1 MSLRS
6 QEDSRQPA
14 ASWQSAAAG
23 FQVAFLPL
31 LFAGL
36 HGILLAVSGA
46 HAWLVSLIFLTAA
59 PMMAAAACIYR
70 ARQNDYPRGWIALAV
85 AMLLWAGG
93 MAGNLYSGLVL
104 DSWSGVGALSMLLF
118 ILYGVPVILVLA
130 VPETEHWLVRLI
142 DATLALG
149 LGYLFFRHTFAFATM
164 ADASLENVGHLRSM
178 FDIEN
183 LFIVLFGLIRF
194 HASADS
200 SQRRFF
206 GSLAI
211 YAVLYL
217 ATAAFIN
224 HLHSDVYYGY
234 WPDIVIGLPFLILGG
249 LALAGTKKGETA
261 SRASVSF
268 EQAVRVGGPLML
280 PAMLLIVSAVL
291 VRSDP
296 GHAIAGCATAI
307 LGYGFRNI
315 FVQVRSLNAHDRLE
329 RLTLVDALTGLA
341 NRRQFD
347 ASLRREWARAHRTD
361 EGLAL
366 LMIDVDH
373 FKLLNDSF
381 GHPVGDRR
389 LHDVAQALAACATR
403 APDIVA
409 RYGGEEFA
417 AILPAVTPAQAILL
431 AETMRSAVER
441 LDLRSPAPLGHVT
454 VSIGIG
460 HIDHVA
466 DGDVAA
472 LIAAADRALY
482 EAKQGGR
489 NRIMAHPAARPEPG

>member
-1 MSLRS
+1 MPFQS
-6 QEDSRQPA
+6 QEDSSQST
-14 ASWQSAAAG
+14 ASWQSAAACL
-23 FQVAFLPL
+23 QAALLPL
-31 LFAGL
+31 LFVAL
-36 HGILLAVSGA
+36 HGALLLVGGH

-59 PMMAAAACIYR
+59 PLMAGAACLYR
-70 ARQNDYPRGWIALAV
+70 ARRGGYVRGWIALAV

-93 MAGNLYSGLVL
+93 MAGNLYAGLVL

-118 ILYGVPVILVLA
+118 ILYGVPIILVLA
-130 VPETEHWLVRLI
+130 VPEREHWLVRLI
-142 DATLALG
+142 DAGLALG

-164 ADASLENVGHLRSM
+164 ADASPENVGRLRSM

-183 LFIVLFGLIRF
+183 LFIVLFALIRF
-194 HASADS
+194 HASADPAW
-200 SQRRFF
+200 RRFF

-224 HLHSDVYYGY
+224 HLHSDVYYGQ
-234 WPDIVIGLPFLILGG
+234 WPDIAIGLPFLMLGG
-249 LALAGTKKGETA
+249 LALANTGEGGTA
-261 SRASVSF
+261 SRASLSF

-291 VRSDP
+291 VRSSP
-296 GHAIAGCATAI
+296 VHAIAGCAAAI

-315 FVQVRSLNAHDRLE
+315 FVQIRSLNAHDQLE

-347 ASLRREWARAHRTD
+347 ASLRREWARAHRTG

-389 LHDVAQALAACATR
+389 LHDVAQALAACAPR
-403 APDIVA
+403 ASDIVA

-417 AILPAVTPAQAILL
+417 AILPAVTPAQAMLL
-431 AETMRSAVER
+431 AETMRGSVAR
-441 LDLRSPAPLGHVT
+441 LDLQSPAPLGHVT

-466 DGDVAA
+466 DGDVGA
-472 LIAAADRALY
+472 LIAAADAALY
-482 EAKQGGR
+482 EAKQRGR
-489 NRIMAHPAARPEPG
+489 NRTMAHPAAPE